1 MNSDPRRAS
10 EPVNDDDPVARF
22 FAQQRDTVES
32 QPASDLDWQRILRTA
47 RTTTRRRSHVT
58 IIASAAVAI
67 VALFAIWTWQQP
79 AKQTG
84 TDHTV
89 PAATGRTF
97 LGSSSAKAP
106 NPSATQQP
114 FAVPQS
120 FTTWSVSYAAQD
132 TLYALGAQTCSNA
145 LACPVLL
152 RSTNSGNSWSAVHSF
167 AGTNVSSATGQ
178 NVPSIQPSDAATQ
191 VRFAT
196 ATTGY
201 VFGGG
206 LWVTHDGGASFT
218 QMQHPGDTV
227 LDVEIWQG
235 QIMVLSASDCTQ
247 GVCSGPV
254 YVSRISAQS
263 NDDSDVVAT
272 MSPSSAISAGRIVV
286 QNNQTYV
293 EVTSSGDAASP
304 SAMRL
309 VGDNLV
315 SLTGPSSCAGTPIR
329 ALTPATN
336 ISTLVLFG
344 LCDERVSG
352 SDSTYTVVRSTDDG
366 QTWTTVS
373 QSALTLPNL
382 GRVWL
387 AAADESHVVAATG
400 GQPADGASTGS
411 TSDDVMVSGDGGA
424 SFASAKVTTPATG
437 VSWLASPGSR
447 IFYALTRTNSKIL
460 VSDKYGQT
468 QSWGFIDPT
477 R

>member
-22 FAQQRDTVES
+22 FAQQRDSVES
-32 QPASDLDWQRILRTA
+32 QPATDLDWQRILRSA

-67 VALFAIWTWQQP
+67 VALFAIWSWQQP
-79 AKQTG
+79 TKQTG
-84 TDHTV
+84 VDTTV
-89 PAATGRTF
+89 PAATGQPR
-97 LGSSSAKAP
+97 LGSGPATAP
-106 NPSATQQP
+106 NSTATQQP
-114 FAVPQS
+114 FAVPKS
-120 FTTWSVSYAAQD
+120 FTTWSVSYAAQN
-132 TLYALGAQTCSNA
+132 TLYALGAQTCSSDGT
-145 LACPVLL
+145 CPVLL
-152 RSTNSGNSWSAVHSF
+152 RSGTDGQTWSAVHTF
-167 AGTNVSSATGQ
+167 EGTDVSSATGQ
-178 NVPSIQPSDAATQ
+178 TVPSIQPSGAATQ

-218 QMQHPGDTV
+218 QMQHPGDIV

-235 QIMVLSASDCTQ
+235 QIMVLSASGCTQ

-254 YVSRISAQS
+254 YVSKISAQS
-263 NDDSDVVAT
+263 NNDTDMVAT
-272 MSPSSAISAGRIVV
+272 TSPSSAISAGRIVV

-293 EVTSSGDAASP
+293 ELTSSGSAASP

-309 VGDNLV
+309 VGGNLV
-315 SLTGPSSCAGTPIR
+315 PLTGPSSCASTPIQ

-336 ISTLVLFG
+336 ISALVLYG

-352 SDSTYTVVRSTDDG
+352 ADATYTVVRSTDDG

-373 QSALTLPNL
+373 TSALTLPNL
-382 GRVWL
+382 GQVWL
-387 AAADESHVVAATG
+387 AAADEKHVVAATG
-400 GQPADGASTGS
+400 GQPAGSASTATGS
-411 TSDDVMVSGDGGA
+411 GNVLVSGDGGG
-424 SFASAKVTTPATG
+424 SFAPAAVATPATG
-437 VSWLASPGSR
+437 VNWLASPGSR
-447 IFYALTRTNSKIL
+447 IFYAFTRTNSQIL
-460 VSDKYGQT
+460 VSDDYGQT
-468 QSWGFIDPT
+468 WGVIDPT